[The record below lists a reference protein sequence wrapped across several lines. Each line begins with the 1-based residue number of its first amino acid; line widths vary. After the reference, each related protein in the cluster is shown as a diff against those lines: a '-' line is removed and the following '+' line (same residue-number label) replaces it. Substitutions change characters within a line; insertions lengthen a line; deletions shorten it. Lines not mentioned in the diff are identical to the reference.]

1 MENFKKN
8 ATAAYTARNHKRL
21 MTLMNNK
28 NFGSIIPK
36 KLLREILVPKFCETI
51 VAYGKAPIL
60 VKRGVEVQCTPEPT
74 NSRGDFTVKF
84 VDRSTSNTIAELTC
98 GVSIYSD
105 DGKVYFSTRLSLG
118 RTENRYS
125 SKGNLRPTNNGPGY
139 GTIIRAF
146 VCAASK
152 KLGAIGV
159 NQSSAF
165 LSKNNKAAAL
175 AGTLKQPVS
184 AYIMNKLG
192 FNKNLNRNGTNPL
205 APYSRV
211 LYFKN
216 ITSGTWANLP
226 TPALNSVMK
235 NIFRNS
241 A

>member
-8 ATAAYTARNHKRL
+8 AMAAHTARNHTRL

-28 NFGSIIPK
+28 TYGSIIPK
-36 KLLREILVPKFCETI
+36 KLLREILIPKFCETI
-51 VAYGKAPIL
+51 VEYGKAPIL
-60 VKRGVEVQCTPEPT
+60 QKRNVEVQCTPEPT
-74 NSRGDFTVKF
+74 NAGSDFKVKF
-84 VDRSTSNTIAELTC
+84 IDRNTSTIIAELEC
-98 GVSIYSD
+98 GVSIYSS
-105 DGKVYFSTRLSLG
+105 DGRTYFSTRISLG

-125 SKGNLRPTNNGPGY
+125 KTGNLRPVNNGPGY

-165 LSKNNKAAAL
+165 LSNKNKAAAL

-192 FNKNLNRNGTNPL
+192 FNKNLNRNSTKPL
-205 APYSRV
+205 ASHARV

-216 ITSGTWANLP
+216 VKTGSFANLP
-226 TPALNSVMK
+226 TPALNSVMR
-235 NIFRNS
+235 NIMRNTF
-241 A
+241 